1 MRPLTPKF
9 PKLLHGGDYNP
20 EQWLRY
26 PEILKQDVELMKKAD
41 INCVSVGI
49 FSWAHLEPNEGEYD
63 FDWLEKI
70 IDNLYKNDIYTVLAT
85 PSGAKPLW
93 MSEKYEEIRRVQ
105 NNGVRDLS
113 GARHNHCYTS
123 PVYREKTRE
132 MDKRLA
138 KRFANHPGVI
148 LWHLSNEYGGECYCP
163 LCQQAFRDWLKKK
176 YKTLDDLNHAWW
188 TDFWSHTYTSWDQ
201 IHAPQPNGEMNVHGL
216 MLDWK
221 RFVTYQTVDFMKMER
236 DAVKEVNPDIPVTA
250 NLMGFYDG
258 LDYFKFGPELDV
270 VSWDNYPQWHTTDNV
285 EIAVSSAMTHDVM
298 RSIKHENFL
307 LMEST
312 PSMTNWTPIS
322 MLKRPGM
329 HLLSSMQ
336 AVAHG
341 SNSVQY
347 FQFRKSRGSC
357 EKFHGAV
364 VDHVSHGGVFDS
376 VTNENTRVFKDVQ
389 SVGAELKIMNERND
403 VYGTEV
409 KPQVAIVYDVE
420 NRWALDAAAGPR
432 NKDKDEKYVET
443 LLTHYRPFWDKG
455 VQVDIVDM
463 DGDISKYKLVI
474 APMLYM
480 YRAGFEK
487 KMRKFVE
494 NGGTLVTT
502 YWSGIVDDTDLCK
515 MGGLPGD
522 MMDVFGVW
530 NEEIDSLPDGMKNGI
545 VFNGSRYD
553 AMELCAR
560 IHPLTAEVLGTYEKD
575 FYAGEAALTKNKFGK
590 GEAYYIAART
600 GSDML
605 SVLYG
610 EMIETLHIEKAL
622 DCALPHGVTAHIRH
636 GEKENIIFVENYT
649 ESGKTVELPR
659 DYKLYGTD
667 QTVNSIKL
675 APFGIALL
683 SDLTKV

>member
-70 IDNLYKNDIYTVLAT
+70 IDNLYKNGIYTVLAT

-216 MLDWK
+216 TLDWK

-364 VDHVSHGGVFDS
+364 VDHDGRGDTRVFRDVTQVGQALETLQPLYSKPNAPAKACILFDWSNWWAIDYAQTGQKGNMRYFDS
-376 VTNENTRVFKDVQ
+376 VN
-389 SVGAELKIMNERND
+389 M
-403 VYGTEV
+403 
-409 KPQVAIVYDVE
+409 
-420 NRWALDAAAGPR
+420 
-432 NKDKDEKYVET
+432 
-443 LLTHYRPFWDKG
+443 HYRALWEQG
-455 VQVDIVDM
+455 IAVDFRDM
-463 DGDISKYKLVI
+463 RPCTDLSQYRLVV
-474 APMLYM
+474 APMLFLM
-480 YRAGFEK
+480 KEGFSQKLRA
-487 KMRKFVE
+487 FVE
-494 NGGTLVTT
+494 NGGTLLMT
-502 YWSGIVDDTDLCK
+502 YFSGVVDDSGLAYLGGAPHDLTDVL
-515 MGGLPGD
+515 GVRATELDALYPQ
-522 MMDVFGVW
+522 DVQHMVF
-530 NEEIDSLPDGMKNGI
+530 PDGR
-545 VFNGSRYD
+545 RY
-553 AMELCAR
+553 AVHELCELPEKHDAQV
-560 IHPLTAEVLGTYEKD
+560 LAEYGED
-575 FYAGEAALTKNKFGK
+575 FYAGLPCLTKHAFGA
-590 GEAYYIAART
+590 GQAYYLAAKPEQDGLDAIYTAIAAELSLPKAMQEKLPT
-600 GSDML
+600 G
-605 SVLYG
+605 VIATERG
-610 EMIETLHIEKAL
+610 GA
-622 DCALPHGVTAHIRH
+622 A
-636 GEKENIIFVENYT
+636 FVQNY
-649 ESGKTVELPR
+649 SGKTQQVTLDGSYEEMMTGEVLS
-659 DYKLYGTD
+659 GT
-667 QTVNSIKL
+667 QEMPVNGVWVLKKQ
-675 APFGIALL
+675 A
-683 SDLTKV
+683 

>member
-70 IDNLYKNDIYTVLAT
+70 IDNLYKNGIYTVLAT

-216 MLDWK
+216 TLDWK

-236 DAVKEVNPDIPVTA
+236 DTVKEVNPDIPVTA

-389 SVGAELKIMNERND
+389 SVGAELKSMNERGD

-420 NRWALDAAAGPR
+420 NRWALEDAQGF
-432 NKDKDEKYVET
+432 NNVDKKYVDT
-443 LLTHYRPFWDKG
+443 VMDHYRALWALGAD
-455 VQVDIVDM
+455 VDILDQTR
-463 DGDISKYKLVI
+463 DFSGHDLVI
-474 APMLYM
+474 APFSYML
-480 YRAGFEK
+480 RGDFAKRVEE
-487 KMRKFVE
+487 FVK
-494 NGGTLVTT
+494 NGGTFVTT
-502 YWSGIVDDTDLCK
+502 YGTGWVNESDLCFL
-515 MGGLPGD
+515 GGFPGPLT
-522 MMDVFGVW
+522 DVLGIW
-530 NEEIDSLPDGMKNGI
+530 AEEIDVLMPGMENSVQLNGNTYKLTDYAELI
-545 VFNGSRYD
+545 HLRTAKQLTGYD
-553 AMELCAR
+553 S
-560 IHPLTAEVLGTYEKD
+560 D
-575 FYAGEAALTKNKFGK
+575 FYAGMPAVTVNEFGK
-590 GEAYYIAART
+590 GRAFYLAARFEEKFFT
-600 GSDML
+600 DFYAGL
-605 SVLYG
+605 LG
-610 EMIETLHIEKAL
+610 EMHIPTLPMPYGVNAATRTDGKEAFTFVMNFTPDDKSVTIEGRDFFTGEELASFTLP
-622 DCALPHGVTAHIRH
+622 PHGCRIVR
-636 GEKENIIFVENYT
+636 
-649 ESGKTVELPR
+649 R
-659 DYKLYGTD
+659 
-667 QTVNSIKL
+667 
-675 APFGIALL
+675 AL
-683 SDLTKV
+683 

>member
-1 MRPLTPKF
+1 M
-9 PKLLHGGDYNP
+9 HGGDYNP

-70 IDNLYKNDIYTVLAT
+70 IDNLYKNGIYTVLAT

-105 NNGVRDLS
+105 NNGMRDLS

-216 MLDWK
+216 TLDWK

-322 MLKRPGM
+322 MSPGM
-329 HLLSSMQ
+329 HLLSRFMQ
-336 AVAHG
+336 AVAH
-341 SNSVQY
+341 
-347 FQFRKSRGSC
+347 
-357 EKFHGAV
+357 
-364 VDHVSHGGVFDS
+364 
-376 VTNENTRVFKDVQ
+376 
-389 SVGAELKIMNERND
+389 L
-403 VYGTEV
+403 
-409 KPQVAIVYDVE
+409 
-420 NRWALDAAAGPR
+420 
-432 NKDKDEKYVET
+432 
-443 LLTHYRPFWDKG
+443 
-455 VQVDIVDM
+455 
-463 DGDISKYKLVI
+463 
-474 APMLYM
+474 
-480 YRAGFEK
+480 
-487 KMRKFVE
+487 
-494 NGGTLVTT
+494 
-502 YWSGIVDDTDLCK
+502 
-515 MGGLPGD
+515 
-522 MMDVFGVW
+522 
-530 NEEIDSLPDGMKNGI
+530 
-545 VFNGSRYD
+545 
-553 AMELCAR
+553 AR
-560 IHPLTAEVLGTYEKD
+560 IPQISAVQKKPRLRETQFGPLTMPCWRRQSSTPSRTRTPVCLRTCSPS
-575 FYAGEAALTKNKFGK
+575 AL
-590 GEAYYIAART
+590 
-600 GSDML
+600 S
-605 SVLYG
+605 
-610 EMIETLHIEKAL
+610 
-622 DCALPHGVTAHIRH
+622 
-636 GEKENIIFVENYT
+636 
-649 ESGKTVELPR
+649 
-659 DYKLYGTD
+659 
-667 QTVNSIKL
+667 
-675 APFGIALL
+675 
-683 SDLTKV
+683 